1 MTQTGILTILAFAG
15 ITMIT
20 SGWIL
25 AMKSWREGHTFI
37 STNVIISVF
46 LMLTASIIEA
56 TVPQKELGT
65 NSDTI
70 WLAMMIYAGISC
82 TIAISKNWFL
92 CKKML

>member
-1 MTQTGILTILAFAG
+1 MTQTGILTILVFAG
-15 ITMIT
+15 ITMIA

-46 LMLTASIIEA
+46 LMLTASIIEI
-56 TVPQKELGT
+56 TVPPKELGT

-82 TIAISKNWFL
+82 TIAISKN
-92 CKKML
+92 